1 MPESV
6 TPLVYSKNSK
16 RGDVRFRKETA
27 KVIILKLRLAEAK
40 EIIEKLREQCLSFAV
55 RIREEHELLQ
65 YEICGKYFQLLG
77 EYSMRFQESVFMHKQ
92 DYQQLKYEL
101 EVKRSKEDTM
111 NAPVES

>member
-40 EIIEKLREQCLSFAV
+40 EVIEKLR
-55 RIREEHELLQ
+55 
-65 YEICGKYFQLLG
+65 
-77 EYSMRFQESVFMHKQ
+77 
-92 DYQQLKYEL
+92 
-101 EVKRSKEDTM
+101 
-111 NAPVES
+111 